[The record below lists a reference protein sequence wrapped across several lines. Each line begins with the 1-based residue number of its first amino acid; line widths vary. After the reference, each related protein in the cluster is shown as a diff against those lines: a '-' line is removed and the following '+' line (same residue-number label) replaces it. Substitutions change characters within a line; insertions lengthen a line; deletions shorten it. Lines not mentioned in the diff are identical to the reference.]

1 MKDTIK
7 TFNVC
12 IRDIQKMRGL
22 YIFLRNHYKIAPEEL
37 SDLLRSELVN
47 LVSAMDRFI
56 HEFVRIG
63 IINSYTSKLP
73 QTDKCKS
80 IPIKFSTLNK
90 VMECQSR
97 GTPPTCNE
105 ETVEYWLNNEITTIL
120 RSMSFQKIDKI
131 KDALSYIWN
140 LDHKI
145 PAIMD
150 KMHYSFPE
158 ATSNANQKFLEK
170 KIDLIVTRR
179 NQIVHEADYDISVN
193 SKQTIDVNWLDDTIL
208 FVKEFVY
215 SIYENISGD
224 SSYERIIIRHEKFP
238 INKN

>member
-1 MKDTIK
+1 MTNTIK
-7 TFNVC
+7 TFNAC
-12 IRDIQKMRGL
+12 IRDIQKMRVF
-22 YIFLRNHYKIAPEEL
+22 YIFLRDQYKIAPEEL

-97 GTPPTCNE
+97 ATPPTCNE
-105 ETVEYWLNNEITTIL
+105 ETAEYWINNEIKNIL

-150 KMHYSFPE
+150 KMHYPFPE
-158 ATSNANQKFLEK
+158 ETSNANQRFLEK
-170 KIDLIVTRR
+170 KIDLIVARR

-193 SKQTIDVNWLDDTIL
+193 SKQSIDVGWLDDTIL
-208 FVKEFVY
+208 FVKEFIY
-215 SIYENISGD
+215 SIYENISD
-224 SSYERIIIRHEKFP
+224 DCSYERL
-238 INKN
+238 

>member
-1 MKDTIK
+1 M
-7 TFNVC
+7 
-12 IRDIQKMRGL
+12 
-22 YIFLRNHYKIAPEEL
+22 
-37 SDLLRSELVN
+37 VN

-63 IINSYTSKLP
+63 IINTYTSKLP

-90 VMECQSR
+90 VMECQLR

-105 ETVEYWLNNEITTIL
+105 ETAEYWLNNEITTIL
-120 RSMSFQKIDKI
+120 KSISFQKIDKI

-140 LDHKI
+140 MEHKI

-193 SKQTIDVNWLDDTIL
+193 AKQTIDVNWLDDTIL

-224 SSYERIIIRHEKFP
+224 SSYERL
-238 INKN
+238 

>member
-1 MKDTIK
+1 MTNTIK
-7 TFNVC
+7 TFNAC
-12 IRDIQKMRGL
+12 IRDIQKMRGF
-22 YIFLRNHYKIAPEEL
+22 YIFLRDQYKIAPEEL

-120 RSMSFQKIDKI
+120 KSMSFQKIDKI

-140 LDHKI
+140 LEHKI
-145 PAIMD
+145 P
-150 KMHYSFPE
+150 
-158 ATSNANQKFLEK
+158 
-170 KIDLIVTRR
+170 
-179 NQIVHEADYDISVN
+179 
-193 SKQTIDVNWLDDTIL
+193 
-208 FVKEFVY
+208 
-215 SIYENISGD
+215 NIT
-224 SSYERIIIRHEKFP
+224 
-238 INKN
+238 

>member
-1 MKDTIK
+1 MKNTIK

-12 IRDIQKMRGL
+12 IRDVQKMRGL
-22 YIFLRNHYKIAPEEL
+22 YIFLIDQYKIAPEEL

-97 GTPPTCNE
+97 ATPPTCNE
-105 ETVEYWLNNEITTIL
+105 ETAEYWINNEIKIIL

-140 LDHKI
+140 LEHKI

-150 KMHYSFPE
+150 KMHYPFPE
-158 ATSNANQKFLEK
+158 KTSNANQKFLEK

-193 SKQTIDVNWLDDTIL
+193 SKQTIDVGWLDDTIL

-224 SSYERIIIRHEKFP
+224 SSYERL
-238 INKN
+238 